1 MKLERMKLEISSQ
14 SWKLLDNLTLLENF
28 PTSIGTC
35 QLWWKLFNYRL
46 SNSKLSNFSFFQCIP
61 SRDWSWGKINRKFE
75 CEQLS
80 NFNEKLRTSFFRTS
94 YWTSPKYW
102 TVLISQNTLFPKW
115 LSNFTCKS
123 KKFTSNPPIF
133 LKFSFV
139 IIFYLF

>member
-1 MKLERMKLEISSQ
+1 MKLERMKLKSSSR

-80 NFNEKLRTSFFRTS
+80 NFNAKLRTSFFRTS

-102 TVLISQNTLFPKW
+102 TVLISRFFQIDFPT
-115 LSNFTCKS
+115 SRANRKS
-123 KKFTSNPPIF
+123 SLTTPSPYI
-133 LKFSFV
+133 S
-139 IIFYLF
+139 